1 MAASTLE
8 PVLTPKITS
17 SASQTPLRRNEK
29 LPNFK
34 LREAGD
40 PLKILDPERKKLT
53 SIESQRVMGVIED
66 TIKRLELST
75 ILPFVVENLDRFS
88 VRLGADLTNFLKEH
102 NGLREQ
108 YQKAVWLLHLQ
119 QKHLE
124 NLHEKFTE
132 QKKRQETEFVSSSKR
147 RISFNTNKFANDV
160 SYCDINSAEGKMKAE
175 LKQVNELKEKLQ
187 HSVRIILRHFVRG
200 PTETFRNQTKERSEV
215 ANEILRQLCALK
227 NALFERLLR
236 TPSELKERER
246 YLKFIHQREV
256 KVRKHEAKLQEELRV
271 ATQDME
277 NEASR

>member
-17 SASQTPLRRNEK
+17 SASQTPLRRKEK

-108 YQKAVWLLHLQ
+108 YQKAVWLLHSQ
-119 QKHLE
+119 QKHLD

-132 QKKRQETEFVSSSKR
+132 QKKRQETEKR
-147 RISFNTNKFANDV
+147 NT
-160 SYCDINSAEGKMKAE
+160 S
-175 LKQVNELKEKLQ
+175 
-187 HSVRIILRHFVRG
+187 
-200 PTETFRNQTKERSEV
+200 
-215 ANEILRQLCALK
+215 
-227 NALFERLLR
+227 
-236 TPSELKERER
+236 RE
-246 YLKFIHQREV
+246 
-256 KVRKHEAKLQEELRV
+256 
-271 ATQDME
+271 
-277 NEASR
+277 N